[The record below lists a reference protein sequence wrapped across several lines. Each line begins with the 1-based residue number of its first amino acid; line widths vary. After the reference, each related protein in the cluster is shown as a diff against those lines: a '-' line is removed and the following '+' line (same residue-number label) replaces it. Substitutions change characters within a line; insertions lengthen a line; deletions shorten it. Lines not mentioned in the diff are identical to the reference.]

1 MHHHSTSLQAAI
13 FALLLAALPAFAQG
27 SSGPGGH
34 SPLSQSMKTLA
45 SSFRALN
52 RQIDDPAKKDNSL
65 QLVEKMK
72 DAVKKSETYEPE
84 SAEQLPA
91 EEKAAFL
98 ADYKKQLEGVSATLD
113 KLSEAISS
121 GDTTTAHKLLNDINQ
136 EKRAGHGKFNSDD

>member
-27 SSGPGGH
+27 SSGH

-45 SSFRALN
+45 SSFRTLN

-72 DAVKKSETYEPE
+72 NAVKKSETYEPE